1 MAGYEKIGY
10 ILGFFGGILMIIIP
24 ILDFLGTASLHIGAI
39 ERYVGLVSGNEILVV
54 VVQIIIAIIILG
66 VIGTGPL
73 RLSKEPNEIEI
84 LVGILLI
91 ILGFIG
97 GTIGGVLAIIGGI
110 FYIIESATK

>member
-24 ILDFLGTASLHIGAI
+24 ILDFLSTASLHIGAI
-39 ERYVGLVSGNEILVV
+39 ERYIGLISGNEILVV

-73 RLSKEPNEIEI
+73 RLSKEPNEI

-91 ILGFIG
+91 ILGVIG
-97 GTIGGVLAIIGGI
+97 GTIGGILAIIGGI
-110 FYIIESATK
+110 FYILESATK